1 MANLFRRSIQ
11 YMQCTLIIVLLCWSQ
26 MLYGQNDIIKSM
38 DSLGV
43 ILENAE
49 NKQAD
54 NSSVDKVNPLTKTQ
68 PIKQLQGRK
77 KEQQDA
83 LQKEAEDIDSVI
95 QKGKNAVDKITGGNL
110 QDNKDLK
117 DVSEEK
123 GSEGPQDK
131 LEKISDLVS
140 GDNIFYSI
148 IFLLFGYVVVK
159 VLSFVLNALAER
171 SPSYRIAFKGAIPII
186 KIVTWVAIITLIIVV
201 VFRPSITT
209 MLAFSAS
216 IGVAVGFASQDILK
230 NVFGGIVILLDR
242 PFVSGDK
249 IEVDKYYGEVVEI
262 GLRSTRIVT
271 PDDSLVS
278 VPNAVMMSGSVSNAN
293 SGELNCQV
301 VAEIFLPNEVDTQE
315 VRGIATEAASVSK
328 FIYLGKPITILFF
341 HEMNQQKSYLK
352 MRVKAYVMDTRD
364 EFKFKSDMTELIV
377 KELVKKQIL

>member
-1 MANLFRRSIQ
+1 MVNILYKLNKMLSLG
-11 YMQCTLIIVLLCWSQ
+11 MLLSFFLLSSQ
-26 MLYGQNDIIKSM
+26 QLLAQNDLIKQM
-38 DSLGV
+38 DSLGA
-43 ILENAE
+43 ILQ
-49 NKQAD
+49 QAD
-54 NSSVDKVNPLTKTQ
+54 SKLQDSNAISAKPLPLVK
-68 PIKQLQGRK
+68 RK
-77 KEQQDA
+77 KQNETPQA
-83 LQKEAEDIDSVI
+83 NKEAEVQSDSSAIDSLI
-95 QKGKNAVDKITGGNL
+95 QKGANSLKKVVR
-110 QDNKDLK
+110 DNKQK
-117 DVSEEK
+117 DKELND
-123 GSEGPQDK
+123 EGEGEITDGAKEK

-140 GDNIFYSI
+140 GDNIFYSV
-148 IFLLFGYVVVK
+148 IFLLFG
-159 VLSFVLNALAER
+159 FVIIKILNFILNALAER

-186 KIVTWVAIITLIIVV
+186 KIVTWVIIITLIIVV

-216 IGVAVGFASQDILK
+216 IGVALGFASQDILK

-271 PDDSLVS
+271 PDDSLVT

-301 VAEIFLPNEVDTQE
+301 VAEIYLPNAVDTQE
-315 VRGIATEAASVSK
+315 VRNLATEAASVSK

-341 HEMNQQKSYLK
+341 HEMNQNKSYLK
-352 MRVKAYVMDTRD
+352 MRVKAYVIDTRD

-377 KELVKKQIL
+377 KELVKKGVL